1 MLKKLIKYIYR
12 NTVKGNWRGR
22 LGVHFKAKES
32 LNYFQHPT
40 AILNHKENVIIGE
53 NAYINEYVI
62 IRSPLSK
69 FILGHNSHIG
79 PFSVIITHIYG
90 VTIGDYVMI
99 APHCVIVEGSHEFRK
114 LDVPMLL
121 AGDFSKGPIII
132 EDDVWIGANCTI
144 LQNVRIGKG
153 SIIGANSLVNKN
165 VEPYSIMAGVPAKV
179 IGSREKY
186 KVNT

>member
-1 MLKKLIKYIYR
+1 MLSAGFLKLYH
-12 NTVKGNWRGR
+12 NTVKRMRKIGNP
-22 LGVHFKAKES
+22 LKKDNS
-32 LNYFQHPT
+32 KNYYQHST
-40 AILNHKENVIIGE
+40 AILNHKHNVIIGE
-53 NAYINEYVI
+53 DAHINEYVI
-62 IRSPLSK
+62 IRSPISK
-69 FILGHNSHIG
+69 FILGRHSHIG

-114 LDVPMLL
+114 LGKPMLL

-132 EDDVWIGANCTI
+132 EDDVWIGASCTI

-165 VEPYSIMAGVPAKV
+165 VDPYSIMAGVPAKV
-179 IGSREKY
+179 IGSRLKY
-186 KVNT
+186 NKI